1 MECLLDSGYVDS
13 LGVCDLDKNTLEKLY
28 EWARVRNNTFLNDK
42 LKFVLSGPCIVLPIC
57 SEKIIDDFALSQY
70 HSPAGF

>member
-28 EWARVRNNTFLNDK
+28 EWARVRNKVMYDM
-42 LKFVLSGPCIVLPIC
+42 
-57 SEKIIDDFALSQY
+57 FANEMFNFCDWC
-70 HSPAGF
+70 HM